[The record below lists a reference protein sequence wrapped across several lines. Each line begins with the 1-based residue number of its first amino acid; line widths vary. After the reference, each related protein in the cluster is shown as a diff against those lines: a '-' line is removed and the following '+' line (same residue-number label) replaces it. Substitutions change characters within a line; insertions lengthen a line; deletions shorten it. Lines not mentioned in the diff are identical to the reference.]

1 MYIRSKDWEVA
12 DDETKERLLEYVRQK
27 GDVKKGINRK
37 ELLSD
42 TIGLGFYPNYSLV
55 RMRASSWE
63 PKNLIWYFLVSDD
76 EIIRLNGTSPAI
88 HKVNE
93 EGALSLSSDNC
104 LDYLKFFCFFVRG
117 DDGPF
122 LVVTS
127 ITEEYFP
134 ESIDEAWREEVERYI
149 VDPEIEYAG
158 EDKEKYRV
166 KTNVFY
172 GNSLF
177 ISKFIVHKTGIID
190 MDDDDEIVSD
200 IPFEINAPI
209 R

>member
-1 MYIRSKDWEVA
+1 MYIRSKDWSAA
-12 DDETKERLLEYVRQK
+12 DNKIKGRLLEYVRQK
-27 GDVKKGINRK
+27 DDAEKGINRK

-42 TIGLGFYPNYSLV
+42 TIGLGFYPKFSLV

-63 PKNLIWYFLVSDD
+63 PMNLIWYFLISDV

-88 HKVNE
+88 HKANE
-93 EGALSLSSDNC
+93 EGALSLSLDNC

-127 ITEEYFP
+127 INEEYFP
-134 ESIDEAWREEVERYI
+134 KSIDETWREKIKKYIIEPKIRY
-149 VDPEIEYAG
+149 VD
-158 EDKEKYRV
+158 EDKKYCI

-172 GNSLF
+172 SNSLF
-177 ISKFIVHKTGIID
+177 ESKFSVYETGMVE
-190 MDDDDEIVSD
+190 MDDDDEVVSD
-200 IPFEINAPI
+200 VPFEINAPI